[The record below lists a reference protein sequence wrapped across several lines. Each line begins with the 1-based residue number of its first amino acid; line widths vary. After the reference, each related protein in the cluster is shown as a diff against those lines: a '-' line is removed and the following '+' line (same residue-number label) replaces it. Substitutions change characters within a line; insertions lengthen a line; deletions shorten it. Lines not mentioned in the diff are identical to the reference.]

1 MGRRIEISEISKLV
15 VVYFV
20 LITMC
25 CDKYANCDTT
35 IHAMRQ
41 RQLADSGEVD
51 FKINATELHEHIMR
65 GLNMTKK
72 PDIRLVST
80 RDDDYAKWICVDP
93 EIAKQYSNTIYN
105 QLRLHGDYFDLK
117 IEINQLFALFAK
129 LIYFALSPAGII
141 TASKL
146 VYFKKKNNLIVHI
159 RPRLSA
165 LNKPV
170 STYLILYS
178 ACLFFAMIRKWV
190 VEVSR

>member
-1 MGRRIEISEISKLV
+1 MGIRIEISEISKLV

-41 RQLADSGEVD
+41 RQLADSDEVD

-80 RDDDYAKWICVDP
+80 RDDDYAK
-93 EIAKQYSNTIYN
+93 
-105 QLRLHGDYFDLK
+105 
-117 IEINQLFALFAK
+117 
-129 LIYFALSPAGII
+129 
-141 TASKL
+141 
-146 VYFKKKNNLIVHI
+146 
-159 RPRLSA
+159 
-165 LNKPV
+165 
-170 STYLILYS
+170 
-178 ACLFFAMIRKWV
+178 
-190 VEVSR
+190 